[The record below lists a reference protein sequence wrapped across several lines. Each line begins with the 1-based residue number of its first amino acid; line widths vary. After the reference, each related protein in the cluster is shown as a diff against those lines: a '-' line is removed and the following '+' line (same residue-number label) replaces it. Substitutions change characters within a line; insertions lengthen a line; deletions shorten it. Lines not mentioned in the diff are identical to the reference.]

1 MRKLKQQP
9 ISLRGPIGPMSP
21 ISPRGPMSPISPISP
36 MSPRG
41 LLGLLLLL
49 ALLLGACCHD
59 DDEKPVQE
67 KGTPI
72 TFSGSEAET
81 QQATKAPRASMASMA
96 SEASMP
102 SRASMASTRAAM
114 PLESKATAF
123 DVWGYKNMILD
134 DTDGY
139 TKAGL
144 QTVIPQYHVA
154 WKENSA
160 ATTTTNSDG
169 WEYILTDYPDQ
180 TIKFWDFGA
189 KAYRFFAATGY
200 PAATVKTVDGNEVA
214 EISMAADGED
224 LSATSYYSRLW
235 FSTGDYEHYPDKQ
248 FGKTVALEFALPLSR
263 VRFILRTVVPEGSP
277 EPILE
282 DIEYK
287 PITGKIHVRGT
298 FTVTYPLTGESTT
311 ESWTT
316 SDFTRSILSLTVP
329 YSEDEY
335 FTQAEIDAAVEGDP
349 AYDKT
354 TSDKKIVGTYKWYYL
369 MPIRGQ
375 EPYMLTLLI
384 NGEEKT
390 AVVPAAYMDWL
401 PGYEYTYIFKINEEG
416 GVELESYDAAY
427 ADWKEGTEGTPTVY
441 NW

>member
-21 ISPRGPMSPISPISP
+21 ISPISP

-41 LLGLLLLL
+41 PLALLLLL
-49 ALLLGACCHD
+49 VLLLGACCHD

-72 TFSGSEAET
+72 TFSGSEAEPKEVAGARRSNETNGTYRT
-81 QQATKAPRASMASMA
+81 QGG
-96 SEASMP
+96 
-102 SRASMASTRAAM
+102 TRAAM

-123 DVWGYKNMILD
+123 DVWGYKNMIWD

-189 KAYRFFAATGY
+189 EAYRFFAATGY
-200 PAATVKTVDGNEVA
+200 PAAIVKTVDGNEVA

-235 FSTGDYEHYPDKQ
+235 FSTGSLVDYPTRQ

-335 FTQAEIDAAVEGDP
+335 FTQAEIDAAEEGDP
-349 AYDKT
+349 AYGKT

>member
-41 LLGLLLLL
+41 PLALLLLL

-81 QQATKAPRASMASMA
+81 QQGGNKAP
-96 SEASMP
+96 
-102 SRASMASTRAAM
+102 RASMASTRAAM

-123 DVWGYKNMILD
+123 DVWGYKNMIWD
-134 DTDGY
+134 NTDGY

-189 KAYRFFAATGY
+189 EAYRFFAATGY

-235 FSTGDYEHYPDKQ
+235 FSTGSLVDYPTRQ

-298 FTVTYPLTGESTT
+298 FTVTYPLTGKSTT

-349 AYDKT
+349 AYGKT